1 MVLMDDMGV
10 EGFRRKGKIIVYPS
24 QVSFKRVYYLTGKV
38 KLIQSGLVQ
47 HIDEVTFMGGKDMAV
62 STDAKETV
70 PEEDLDQTDVLE
82 STQTVIL
89 EALEKLGYPREVYEL
104 LKEPMKILT
113 VRIPIRMDDGSI
125 KIFTGYRAQHN
136 DAVGPTKGGVRFHPN
151 VTEKEVK
158 ALSIWM
164 SLKAGIVNLPY
175 GGGKGGIVCDPRE
188 MSFRELEKLS
198 RGYVR
203 AISQIVGP
211 TKDIPAPDVFT
222 NSQIMAWMMDEYSR
236 IREFDSPGFITGKP
250 LVLGGSHGRESATAK
265 GVTIC
270 IREAAKKKGIELKD
284 ARVVVQGF
292 GNAGSFLAKFMHDA
306 GAKVIGISD
315 AYGALFDPKGLDID
329 YLLDRRDSF
338 GTVTKLFKDTITN
351 KELLELDCDVLVP
364 AAIENQITRENAH
377 NIQAKI
383 VVEAANGPTTL
394 EATKILTERGILLV
408 PDVLASS
415 GGVTVSYFEWVQNN
429 QGYYWTEEE
438 VERRLEEVLVNSFNN
453 VYNTAQTRRVNMR
466 LAAYMV
472 GVRKMAEAS
481 RFRGWI

>member
-1 MVLMDDMGV
+1 MVANNSTETNNED
-10 EGFRRKGKIIVYPS
+10 
-24 QVSFKRVYYLTGKV
+24 
-38 KLIQSGLVQ
+38 KL
-47 HIDEVTFMGGKDMAV
+47 
-62 STDAKETV
+62 
-70 PEEDLDQTDVLE
+70 DVLK
-82 STQTVIL
+82 STQTVIHK
-89 EALEKLGYPREVYEL
+89 ALEKLGYSDEMFEL
-104 LKEPMKILT
+104 LKEPIRMMT
-113 VRIPIRMDDGSI
+113 VKIPIRMDDGTV
-125 KIFTGYRAQHN
+125 KVFTGYRAQHN
-136 DAVGPTKGGVRFHPN
+136 DAVGPTKGGIRFHPS

-164 SLKAGIVNLPY
+164 SLKCGIVDLPY
-175 GGGKGGIVCDPRE
+175 GGGKGGIICDPRN
-188 MSFRELEKLS
+188 MSFRELEALS

-236 IREFDSPGFITGKP
+236 MDEFNSPGFITGKP

-270 IREAAKKKGIELKD
+270 IREAAKKRGIELEG

-292 GNAGSFLAKFMHDA
+292 GNAGSFLSKFLHDA

-315 AYGALFDPKGLDID
+315 AYGALHDPNGLDID

-338 GTVTKLFKDTITN
+338 GTVTNLFNDTITN
-351 KELLELDCDVLVP
+351 KELLELECDILVP
-364 AAIENQITRENAH
+364 AAIENQITDENAH
-377 NIQAKI
+377 NIKAKI

-394 EATKILTERGILLV
+394 EATQILTERGILLV
-408 PDVLASS
+408 PDVLASA

-429 QGYYWTEEE
+429 QGYYWSEEE
-438 VERRLEEVLVNSFNN
+438 VDEKLEKILVDSFKNI
-453 VYNTAQTRRVNMR
+453 YDTAQSRRVDMR

-481 RFRGWI
+481 RFRGWV

>member
-1 MVLMDDMGV
+1 MVGDNNKDGTQD
-10 EGFRRKGKIIVYPS
+10 E
-24 QVSFKRVYYLTGKV
+24 
-38 KLIQSGLVQ
+38 KL
-47 HIDEVTFMGGKDMAV
+47 
-62 STDAKETV
+62 
-70 PEEDLDQTDVLE
+70 DVLK
-82 STQTVIL
+82 STQTIIHK
-89 EALEKLGYPREVYEL
+89 ALDRLGYPEEVYEL
-104 LKEPMKILT
+104 LKEPIRMMTVKIP
-113 VRIPIRMDDGSI
+113 VRMDDGSV
-125 KIFTGYRAQHN
+125 KIYTGYRAQHN
-136 DAVGPTKGGVRFHPN
+136 DAVGPTKGGIRFHPN

-164 SLKAGIVNLPY
+164 SLKCGIVDLPY
-175 GGGKGGIVCDPRE
+175 GGGKGGIVCDPRD
-188 MSFRELEKLS
+188 MSFRELERLS

-236 IREFDSPGFITGKP
+236 IDEFNNPGFITGKP
-250 LVLGGSHGRESATAK
+250 LVLGGSHGRETATAK

-270 IREAAKKKGIELKD
+270 IREAAKKRGIDLNG

-306 GAKVIGISD
+306 GAKIIGISD
-315 AYGALFDPKGLDID
+315 AYGGLYDKEGLDID

-338 GTVTKLFKDTITN
+338 GTVTKLFNNTITN
-351 KELLELDCDVLVP
+351 KQILELHCDILVP
-364 AAIENQITRENAH
+364 AAIENQITEENAD
-377 NIQAKI
+377 NIRASI
-383 VVEAANGPTTL
+383 VVEAANGPTTI
-394 EATKILTERGILLV
+394 EATQILTDRGILLV
-408 PDVLASS
+408 PDVLASA

-429 QGYYWTEEE
+429 QGYYWSEEE
-438 VERRLEEVLVNSFNN
+438 VEERLEKVMVKSFNN
-453 VYNTAQTRRVNMR
+453 IYDTATTRRIDMR

>member
-1 MVLMDDMGV
+1 
-10 EGFRRKGKIIVYPS
+10 
-24 QVSFKRVYYLTGKV
+24 
-38 KLIQSGLVQ
+38 
-47 HIDEVTFMGGKDMAV
+47 MGGKQMTAQNK
-62 STDAKETV
+62 TDQNS
-70 PEEDLDQTDVLE
+70 DNNHNNDNVLQ
-82 STQTVIL
+82 STQSVIAD
-89 EALEKLGYPREVYEL
+89 ALDKLGYSSEVFEL
-104 LKEPMKILT
+104 LKEPIRMLT
-113 VRIPIRMDDGSI
+113 VRIPVKMDDGST

-151 VTEKEVK
+151 VSETEVK

-164 SLKAGIVNLPY
+164 SLKAGIVDLPY
-175 GGGKGGIVCDPRE
+175 GGGKGGIICDPRT
-188 MSFRELEKLS
+188 MSFRELERLS

-203 AISQIVGP
+203 AISQLVGP

-250 LVLGGSHGRESATAK
+250 LVLGGSHGRETATAK

-270 IREAAKKKGIELKD
+270 IREAAAKKGIQLEG

-306 GAKVIGISD
+306 GAKVIAISD
-315 AYGALFDPKGLDID
+315 AYGGLHDPEGLDID
-329 YLLDRRDSF
+329 YLLERRDSF

-351 KELLELDCDVLVP
+351 QELLELDCDILVP
-364 AAIENQITRENAH
+364 AAIENQITEKNA
-377 NIQAKI
+377 NQIKASI

-394 EATKILTERGILLV
+394 EATRILSERGILLV
-408 PDVLASS
+408 PDVLASA

-438 VERRLEEVLVNSFNN
+438 VEEKLEKVMVKSFET
-453 VYNTAQTRRVNMR
+453 VYTTAMNRKVNMR

>member
-1 MVLMDDMGV
+1 MVAD
-10 EGFRRKGKIIVYPS
+10 KGDHA
-24 QVSFKRVYYLTGKV
+24 QQR
-38 KLIQSGLVQ
+38 
-47 HIDEVTFMGGKDMAV
+47 
-62 STDAKETV
+62 
-70 PEEDLDQTDVLE
+70 EEHLDVLKP
-82 STQTVIL
+82 TQVVIK
-89 EALEKLGYPREVYEL
+89 EALEKLGYPQEVYEL
-104 LKEPMKILT
+104 LKEPVRMMTVKIP
-113 VRIPIRMDDGSI
+113 VRMDDGTV

-136 DAVGPTKGGVRFHPN
+136 DAVGPTKGGIRFHPN
-151 VTEKEVK
+151 VTENEVK

-164 SLKAGIVNLPY
+164 SLKCGIVDLPY

-188 MSFRELEKLS
+188 MSFRELERLS

-236 IREFDSPGFITGKP
+236 IDEFNSPGFITGKP
-250 LVLGGSHGRESATAK
+250 LVLGGSHGRETATAK

-270 IREAAKKKGIELKD
+270 IREAAKRKGINIEG

-315 AYGALFDPKGLDID
+315 AYGALYDPEGLDID

-338 GTVTKLFKDTITN
+338 GTVTKLFENTISN
-351 KELLELDCDVLVP
+351 KELLELECDILVP
-364 AAIENQITRENAH
+364 AAIENQITEANAS
-377 NIQAKI
+377 NIKAKI

-408 PDVLASS
+408 PDVLASA

-429 QGYYWTEEE
+429 QGYYWTEDE
-438 VERRLEEVLVNSFNN
+438 VEERLEKVMVKSFDAIYETSQ
-453 VYNTAQTRRVNMR
+453 VRKVNMR

-481 RFRGWI
+481 RFRGWV

>member
-1 MVLMDDMGV
+1 
-10 EGFRRKGKIIVYPS
+10 
-24 QVSFKRVYYLTGKV
+24 
-38 KLIQSGLVQ
+38 
-47 HIDEVTFMGGKDMAV
+47 MGGIAMVDKNE
-62 STDAKETV
+62 TDNGQGNNKKRN
-70 PEEDLDQTDVLE
+70 VLE
-82 STQTVIL
+82 STQSVIH
-89 EALEKLGYPREVYEL
+89 EALDKLGYPSEVYEL
-104 LKEPMKILT
+104 LKEPMRLMT

-136 DAVGPTKGGVRFHPN
+136 DSVGPTKGGVRFHPD
-151 VTEKEVK
+151 VTETEVK
-158 ALSIWM
+158 ALSVWM
-164 SLKAGIVNLPY
+164 SLKAGIVDLPY
-175 GGGKGGIVCDPRE
+175 GGGKGGIICDPRT
-188 MSFRELEKLS
+188 MSFRELERLS

-203 AISQIVGP
+203 AISQLVGP

-250 LVLGGSHGRESATAK
+250 LVLGGSHGRETATAK

-270 IREAAKKKGIELKD
+270 IREAAAKKGIQLEG

-306 GAKVIGISD
+306 GAKVIAISD
-315 AYGALFDPKGLDID
+315 AYGGLHDPEGLDID
-329 YLLDRRDSF
+329 YLLERRDSF

-351 KELLELDCDVLVP
+351 QELLELDCDILVP
-364 AAIENQITRENAH
+364 AAIENQITEKNA
-377 NIQAKI
+377 NQIKATI

-394 EATKILTERGILLV
+394 EATRILSERGILLV
-408 PDVLASS
+408 PDVLASA

-438 VERRLEEVLVNSFNN
+438 VEEKLEKVMVKSFDT
-453 VYNTAQTRRVNMR
+453 VYTTAMNRKVNMR

>member
-1 MVLMDDMGV
+1 MNV
-10 EGFRRKGKIIVYPS
+10 
-24 QVSFKRVYYLTGKV
+24 
-38 KLIQSGLVQ
+38 
-47 HIDEVTFMGGKDMAV
+47 EVTGGNKMVANND
-62 STDAKETV
+62 SAKTPVEK
-70 PEEDLDQTDVLE
+70 EKLDVLG
-82 STQTVIL
+82 STQTVVH
-89 EALEKLGYPREVYEL
+89 EALDKLGYPGEVYEL
-104 LKEPMKILT
+104 LKEPLRMLT
-113 VRIPIRMDDGSI
+113 VRIPIRLDDGSI

-136 DAVGPTKGGVRFHPN
+136 DAVGPTKGGVRFHPD
-151 VTEKEVK
+151 VTEMEVK

-164 SLKAGIVNLPY
+164 SLKAGIVDLPY
-175 GGGKGGIVCDPRE
+175 GGGKGGIICDPRE
-188 MSFRELEKLS
+188 MSFYELEKLS

-222 NSQIMAWMMDEYSR
+222 NSQIMAWMLDEYSR

-250 LVLGGSHGRESATAK
+250 VVLGGSHGRESATAK

-270 IREAAKKKGIELKD
+270 IREAAKKRGIEMNG
-284 ARVVVQGF
+284 ARVVIQGF

-306 GAKVIGISD
+306 GAKIVGISD
-315 AYGALFDPKGLDID
+315 AYGALHDPEGLDID

-338 GTVTKLFKDTITN
+338 GTVTKLFKNTITN
-351 KELLELDCDVLVP
+351 KELLELDCDILVP
-364 AAIENQITRENAH
+364 AAIENQITQENAP
-377 NIQAKI
+377 NVKASIL
-383 VVEAANGPTTL
+383 VEAANGPTTL

-408 PDVLASS
+408 PDVLASA

-438 VERRLEEVLVNSFNN
+438 VEERLEKVLVKAFNN
-453 VYNTAQTRRVNMR
+453 VYNTAENRKVNMR

>member
-1 MVLMDDMGV
+1 M
-10 EGFRRKGKIIVYPS
+10 ES
-24 QVSFKRVYYLTGKV
+24 A
-38 KLIQSGLVQ
+38 
-47 HIDEVTFMGGKDMAV
+47 KDNSHV
-62 STDAKETV
+62 N
-70 PEEDLDQTDVLE
+70 EEEKHDVLR
-82 STQTVIL
+82 STQTVIHK
-89 EALEKLGYPREVYEL
+89 ALDKLGYPEEVFEL
-104 LKEPMKILT
+104 LKEPLRLLT
-113 VRIPIRMDDGSI
+113 VKIPVRMDDGSV

-136 DAVGPTKGGVRFHPN
+136 DAVGPTKGGIRFHPN
-151 VTEKEVK
+151 VTEREVK

-164 SLKAGIVNLPY
+164 SLKCGIVDLPY
-175 GGGKGGIVCDPRE
+175 GGGKGGIVCDPRN
-188 MSFRELEKLS
+188 MSFRELERLS

-236 IREFDSPGFITGKP
+236 MDEFNSPGFITGKP

-270 IREAAKKKGIELKD
+270 INEAAKKRGIDIKG
-284 ARVVVQGF
+284 ARVVIQGF

-315 AYGALFDPKGLDID
+315 AYGALHDPEGLDID

-338 GTVTKLFKDTITN
+338 GTVTKLFKSTISN
-351 KELLELDCDVLVP
+351 KELLELECDILVP
-364 AAIENQITRENAH
+364 AAIENQITEENAAD
-377 NIQAKI
+377 IKASI
-383 VVEAANGPTTL
+383 VVEAANGPTTI
-394 EATKILTERGILLV
+394 EATQILTDRGILLV
-408 PDVLASS
+408 PDVLASA

-429 QGYYWTEEE
+429 QGYYWSEEE
-438 VERRLEEVLVNSFNN
+438 VDEKLEKILIKSFNN
-453 VYNTAQTRRVNMR
+453 IYELAQSRRVDMR
-466 LAAYMV
+466 LAAYMI